1 MPRRRPTSAQCPM
14 DTILRRLMGPWTTYI
29 LWLLYSEGP
38 LRFGVIKAKMP
49 DISSKVLTDRLR
61 DLESYGLINRDYRPS
76 IPPSVTYSMTARA
89 NELHEVL
96 EGLNMIALKWAN
108 EDAIN
113 QDQEHPTMEIMAET
127 QN

>member
-38 LRFGVIKAKMP
+38 LRFGAIKAKMP

-113 QDQEHPTMEIMAET
+113 QDQEHPMMEIMAET